1 MIADCVAVSMF
12 RPMLLKAQSPSA
24 ANALELVSMLQE
36 RFVEGLERL
45 SSTCGHEVS
54 FEKAEWLRDGGQH
67 GGGNRYSAP
76 ESAMFNRASVN
87 VSQVHY
93 DDLPEKKLGS
103 ATAISTIIHPQNP
116 HAPSVHIHISWTEM
130 KGADDVPA
138 SGYWRIMA
146 DLNPSVVHSEYCD
159 QFEKSMRE
167 MAPGQYQEGAAQGDR
182 YFYIPALERHRGVT
196 HFYLESYATEN
207 AAADRE
213 FAELFGKRMIDSY
226 LEILQSALTVY
237 PDADDAARSEQLAYH
252 TLYLFQVLTL
262 DRGTTSGLLV
272 HDQNDLGIMG
282 SLPARVDRELLASW
296 ESKVAS
302 PQDELVRGLV
312 ESLQDESPSPVG
324 DGVKLALASKVREHY
339 RQHPEALALQASGNV
354 IPPTVD
360 NHR

>member
-1 MIADCVAVSMF
+1 
-12 RPMLLKAQSPSA
+12 MLIKAQSPSA
-24 ANALELVSMLQE
+24 AEALEFVSMLQT
-36 RFVEGLERL
+36 RFVEGLERV
-45 SSTCGHEVS
+45 SSTCGHEVK
-54 FEKAEWLRDGGQH
+54 FEETKWLRDAGQH
-67 GGGNRYSAP
+67 GGGNRYSAS

-130 KGADDVPA
+130 KAAGDDPA
-138 SGYWRIMA
+138 RGYWRIMA
-146 DLNPSVVHSEYCD
+146 DLNPSVLHEEYRD
-159 QFEKSMRE
+159 QFAHSMRQV
-167 MAPGQYQEGAAQGDR
+167 APSHYEEASAQGDR

-196 HFYLESYATEN
+196 HFYLESYATDN
-207 AAADRE
+207 LCADRT
-213 FAELFGKRMIDSY
+213 FAELFGKGVIDSY
-226 LEILQSALTVY
+226 LEILQSALVAY
-237 PDADDAARSEQLAYH
+237 PDAGDAARAEQLAYH

-296 ESKVAS
+296 QGRLNY
-302 PQDELVRGLV
+302 PQDELVRELV
-312 ESLQDESPSPVG
+312 RALPDDSPSVVSES
-324 DGVKLALASKVREHY
+324 VKIALAQTVREHY
-339 RQHPEALALQASGNV
+339 KKNPEALAMQASGNV